1 MSRSVQIT
9 QNLQVI
15 TQNSR
20 LKTAK
25 DMPRKLS
32 NSSAERTRRP
42 ASDVID
48 AVLENMRKN
57 LEPLKYS
64 ILAPSRYLIYLHPA
78 EYARLEGIIAILQEQ
93 TIRALSEEVAV
104 RNKRSILRQCTQR
117 ILGDPKLCIENPGGE
132 WSVEFLP
139 DPDGDIAE
147 GDILVDSELLLPA
160 NPDLGIGE
168 RTRLVRTVHSGQQTA
183 GSVAQIVYDD
193 DTGHHSYDV
202 RDSVTIGRGGAAY
215 PVDIRIVSSVDV
227 SREHARIRRDSQ
239 TGSFFL
245 IDLSA
250 LGTTLNGRHVP
261 RGYDEVNGI
270 KQENGTETLL
280 PNQARIG
287 LADTV
292 YLNFCRVR

>member
-1 MSRSVQIT
+1 MR
-9 QNLQVI
+9 
-15 TQNSR
+15 
-20 LKTAK
+20 
-25 DMPRKLS
+25 PKLS
-32 NSSAERTRRP
+32 NSSAGRSRRP
-42 ASDVID
+42 ARDVID

-117 ILGDPKLCIENPGGE
+117 ILGDRKLCIENPGGE

-160 NPDLGIGE
+160 NSDLGIGE
-168 RTRLVRTVHSGQQTA
+168 RTRLVRTVHSGQQTT

-202 RDSVTIGRGGAAY
+202 RGSVTIGRGGSAY
-215 PVDIRIVSSVDV
+215 PVDIKIVSSVDV
-227 SREHARIRRDSQ
+227 SREHARIRHDSQ

-250 LGTTLNGRHVP
+250 LGTTLNNRHVP
-261 RGYDEVNGI
+261 RGYDEVDGI

-280 PNQARIG
+280 PDQARIG
-287 LADTV
+287 LAETV